1 MKKISAIA
9 AFLLALPIV
18 MSAQAQITTKKM
30 KLEDFG
36 AKTTKIV
43 LSGNTFLDTSLEEAV
58 KNVWEISPFEF
69 CTLEEFT
76 QLKGKDDYYFLMT
89 VLGKFRKEAE
99 PGLTMLSLVKGGK
112 GAEKGI
118 DKMLEVVTV
127 PLCSADFP
135 SGREIVFLP
144 ALLDIIQEHVLASMD
159 KDYNAYGGLSS
170 SARNIDKAASA
181 IKVFSENDLTD
192 DAAQI
197 VRKYEAETGRVRLVT
212 EDEADGIMEEA
223 LEDCLVSYV
232 VAPTEPMAGS
242 FCYKMLI
249 DNRTHKLYYY
259 RRHRISNTLAPG
271 FLKEDILRILQK

>member
-1 MKKISAIA
+1 MKKISTIVAL
-9 AFLLALPIV
+9 LLAVPVIV
-18 MSAQAQITTKKM
+18 SAQAQITTKKM
-30 KLEDFG
+30 KLEDFS

-43 LSGNTFLDTSLEEAV
+43 LSGNPFLDTGLEEAV

-69 CTLEEFT
+69 CTLEEFN
-76 QLKGKDDYYFLMT
+76 QLKGKEDYYFLMT

-112 GAEKGI
+112 GAEKGL

-170 SARNIDKAASA
+170 STRNIDKAASA
-181 IKVFSENDLTD
+181 IKVFSEDDLTD
-192 DAAQI
+192 AAAEV
-197 VRKYEAETGRVRLVT
+197 VRKYETESGSVRLVT
-212 EDEADGIMEEA
+212 EDDADGMM
-223 LEDCLVSYV
+223 
-232 VAPTEPMAGS
+232 T
-242 FCYKMLI
+242 
-249 DNRTHKLYYY
+249 
-259 RRHRISNTLAPG
+259 
-271 FLKEDILRILQK
+271 